1 MLRHL
6 VKILNPCLDPCR
18 RIKQWWIKL
27 PQWSTSNSIAS
38 SRGLEFLDKLISLGK
53 PIQVNLHQLS
63 IIPSK
68 FLHTIKL
75 NLNSSFWD
83 KFFVQALYFHESLVI
98 SFRNWPNC
106 SRKKLKPQ
114 FRNFI
119 YSRFFYSSFLM
130 SCASNWWNWIII
142 YNFFLKVILRL

>member
-1 MLRHL
+1 MLRQL

-38 SRGLEFLDKLISLGK
+38 SRGLEFLDKPISLGK

-106 SRKKLKPQ
+106 SRKSLSL
-114 FRNFI
+114 NLETSYIVDSFI
-119 YSRFFYSSFLM
+119 LLFWCHALQIGEIESLF
-130 SCASNWWNWIII
+130 II
-142 YNFFLKVILRL
+142 FS